1 MGEKAKINERIIDV
15 MHALLAEAV
24 EGEAGAIAPDYLG
37 LLHQIMPLQA
47 EPLYLVLQELM
58 HALPDR
64 LHRRLAGAGNP
75 QRSLGAGLEQE
86 LTAHSRGKL

>member
-15 MHALLAEAV
+15 MHALVAEAV

-37 LLHQIMPLQA
+37 LLHRIMPLQA

-58 HALPDR
+58 PALPDR
-64 LHRRLAGAGNP
+64 LHRLAGAGILGG
-75 QRSLGAGLEQE
+75 RSEPAL
-86 LTAHSRGKL
+86 SKN